1 MTPLE
6 ATIQLVAAIFLV
18 SFGLFSMLR
27 PRRVIEFSLRAMRF
41 DSREE
46 STKLLLTLGGKIYSV
61 WFEAYIRAGG
71 CLAFLMGAMLF
82 VLWTIV
88 VFPG

>member
-1 MTPLE
+1 
-6 ATIQLVAAIFLV
+6 
-18 SFGLFSMLR
+18 
-27 PRRVIEFSLRAMRF
+27 MRF